1 VIKKPFF
8 EKYLPY
14 LLFVFIGYCLAD
26 VLILNF
32 RDLMLPSEPPP
43 AMAKSSNQDNFQN
56 RGAYQVIT
64 TRNIFSSD
72 GVIPEALVAK
82 GQEPG
87 NLDNEPVPSNLPLT
101 LKGTIV
107 HSNPAKSIA
116 TIEVKSKS
124 LTNAYPVG
132 VNIENLATLEKVE
145 RRKIII
151 RNLNNRQLEFIEMKD
166 AGKLSFGISAPPQR
180 GGTGGEVAEIA
191 PNKFEI
197 KRSVIQKY
205 TSDMASVLQQAA
217 MAPRRGANGEIECFK
232 FLSIQ
237 PGSIYTELKFQNGD
251 CISGVN
257 GEKIDSPAKAM
268 EMYNAFKNSPNL
280 KLQMERDGR
289 PLEYDYIIK

>member
-1 VIKKPFF
+1 VNKKPFF

-14 LLFVFIGYCLAD
+14 LLFIFIGYCLAD

-32 RDLMLPSEPPP
+32 RDLMLPTEPPP
-43 AMAKSSNQDNFQN
+43 AMGRSGMQDNFQN

-64 TRNIFSSD
+64 TRNIFASD
-72 GVIPEALVAK
+72 GVIPDAMK
-82 GQEPG
+82 GAGEQPVSS
-87 NLDNEPVPSNLPLT
+87 DADPVPSNLPLT

-107 HSNPAKSIA
+107 HTNPAKSIA

-132 VNIENLATLEKVE
+132 VNIENLATLERVE

-151 RNLNNRQLEFIEMKD
+151 RNLNNRLLEFIEMKD
-166 AGKLSFGISAPPQR
+166 ASKISFGLSAPTAK
-180 GGTGGEVAEIA
+180 GLTGEVAEVA

-197 KRSVIQKY
+197 KRSDITKY
-205 TSDMASVLQQAA
+205 TNDMASVLQQAA

-237 PGSIYTELKFQNGD
+237 PGSIYTQLKFQNGD

-268 EMYNAFKNSPNL
+268 EMYNALKNSANL
-280 KLQMERDGR
+280 KLQLERDGR
-289 PLEYDYIIK
+289 PLEYDYTIK